1 MTQECPKVIRKY
13 YIALQ
18 SVIARLLLVLLIA
31 FPAQAHSPWG
41 QYQVYRQKHL
51 LIMSAIPDAPTY
63 PYSKKLVAA
72 INAVLPEAQAR
83 PARAKDFERVHNLLK
98 SKQINLVLLS
108 KENAKALVEGSG
120 PFSAYG
126 PTAAKTL
133 YAFGELLLLVQP
145 EFPDNHVWLLTN
157 AIQKARDLLPDA
169 LPPKEVATLPNL
181 HPGTVMVL
189 RGDPMP
195 R

>member
-1 MTQECPKVIRKY
+1 M
-13 YIALQ
+13 
-18 SVIARLLLVLLIA
+18 IARLLLVLLIA
-31 FPAQAHSPWG
+31 WPAHAHSPWG

-51 LIMSAIPDAPTY
+51 LIMSTIPDAPTY

-83 PARAKDFERVHNLLK
+83 PARAKDLERVHNLFK
-98 SKQINLVLLS
+98 SKQMNLVLLS

-126 PTAAKTL
+126 PIAARTL
-133 YAFGELLLLVQP
+133 YAFGDLRLLVQP
-145 EFPDNHVWLLTN
+145 DFPDDHVWLLTD
-157 AIQKARDLLPDA
+157 AIKKTRDQLPDA
-169 LPPKEVATLPNL
+169 LSPKDVASLPNL
-181 HPGTVMVL
+181 HLGTLIAL

-195 R
+195 K